1 MNTALISLLKTA
13 LGSGITVY
21 TGAIPEGVDK
31 PCVQVSMV
39 SNSDNRVIAGQK
51 YGNTQVYRV
60 TVFAPIQSQIQG
72 ILDTL
77 ETLDNTV
84 NADFQR
90 IFGQWILTES
100 KQPGQALARAFYDL
114 TLYKR

>member
-1 MNTALISLLKTA
+1 MNTALISLLKTT

-21 TGAIPEGVDK
+21 TGAIPEGADK

-90 IFGQWILTES
+90 IFGQWILTEA
-100 KQPGQALARAFYDL
+100 KQPGQVLARAFYDL
-114 TLYKR
+114 TVYI

>member
-1 MNTALISLLKTA
+1 MNTALIALLKTA
-13 LGSGITVY
+13 LGSGIIVY

-51 YGNTQVYRV
+51 YGNSQVYRV
-60 TVFAPIQSQIQG
+60 TVFAPTQSQIQG

-77 ETLDNTV
+77 ETLDNTKNV
-84 NADFQR
+84 DFQR
-90 IFGQWILTES
+90 IFGQWILTEA
-100 KQPGQALARAFYDL
+100 KQPGQVLARAFYDL
-114 TLYKR
+114 TVYI

>member
-1 MNTALISLLKTA
+1 MKTALIALLKTT

-21 TGAIPEGVDK
+21 TGTVPEGVDK
-31 PCVQVSMV
+31 PCVSVSTV
-39 SNSDNRVIAGQK
+39 SNSDVRVIKGSK
-51 YGNTQVYRV
+51 HGNTQVYRV
-60 TVFAPIQSQIQG
+60 TVFAPLESQIDT

-84 NADFQR
+84 NDDFQR

-100 KQPGQALARAFYDL
+100 KQPGQVLARAFYDL

>member
-1 MNTALISLLKTA
+1 MKTALIALLKTT

-21 TGAIPEGVDK
+21 TGAIPEGADK

-90 IFGQWILTES
+90 IFGQWILTEA
-100 KQPGQALARAFYDL
+100 KQPGQVLARAFYDL
-114 TLYKR
+114 TVYI

>member
-1 MNTALISLLKTA
+1 MKPALIALLKTT

-21 TGAIPEGVDK
+21 TGTVPEGVDK
-31 PCVQVSMV
+31 PCVSVSMV
-39 SNSDNRVIAGQK
+39 SNSDVRVIKGSK
-51 YGNTQVYRV
+51 HGNNQVYRV
-60 TVFAPIQSQIQG
+60 TVFAPLESQIQS

-84 NADFQR
+84 NDDFQR

-100 KQPGQALARAFYDL
+100 KQPGQVLARAFYDL

>member
-1 MNTALISLLKTA
+1 MKTALIALLKTT

-77 ETLDNTV
+77 ETLDNTK

-90 IFGQWILTES
+90 IFGQLILTEA
-100 KQPGQALARAFYDL
+100 KQPGQVLARAFYDL
-114 TLYKR
+114 TVYI

>member
-1 MNTALISLLKTA
+1 MEPEVISLLKTA

-21 TGAIPEGVDK
+21 TGVIPEGVTK
-31 PCVQVSMV
+31 PCVSVSMV
-39 SNSDNRVIAGQK
+39 SNSDNRVIKGSK
-51 YGNTQVYRV
+51 YGNSQVYRV
-60 TVFAPIQSQIQG
+60 TVFAPLESQIDT

-90 IFGQWILTES
+90 IFGQWILTEA
-100 KQPGQALARAFYDL
+100 KQPGQVLARAFYDL
-114 TLYKR
+114 TVYI

>member
-1 MNTALISLLKTA
+1 MNTALISLLKTT
-13 LGSGITVY
+13 LGSGITIY
-21 TGAIPEGVDK
+21 TGTVPEGVDK

-39 SNSDNRVIAGQK
+39 SNTDNRVIAGQK

-60 TVFAPIQSQIQG
+60 TVFAPIQSQIQS

-77 ETLDNTV
+77 ETLDNTK

-90 IFGQWILTES
+90 IFGQWILTEA
-100 KQPGQALARAFYDL
+100 KQPGQVLARAFYDL
-114 TLYKR
+114 TVYI

>member
-1 MNTALISLLKTA
+1 MNTALIALLKTT
-13 LGSGITVY
+13 LGSGIIVY

-51 YGNTQVYRV
+51 YGNSQVYRV
-60 TVFAPIQSQIQG
+60 TVFAPTQSQIQG

-77 ETLDNTV
+77 ETLDNTK

-90 IFGQWILTES
+90 IFGQWILTEA
-100 KQPGQALARAFYDL
+100 KQPGQVLARAFYDL
-114 TLYKR
+114 TVYI

>member
-1 MNTALISLLKTA
+1 MNTALIALLKTT
-13 LGSGITVY
+13 LGPGITVY

-51 YGNTQVYRV
+51 YGNTQVYRM

-84 NADFQR
+84 DADFQR
-90 IFGQWILTES
+90 IFGQWILTEA
-100 KQPGQALARAFYDL
+100 KQPGQVLARAFYDL
-114 TLYKR
+114 TVYI

>member
-1 MNTALISLLKTA
+1 MKTALIALLKTT

-31 PCVQVSMV
+31 PCVSVSMV
-39 SNSDNRVIAGQK
+39 SNSDTRVIAGQK

-77 ETLDNTV
+77 ETLDNTK

-90 IFGQWILTES
+90 IFGQWILTEA
-100 KQPGQALARAFYDL
+100 KQPGQVLARAFYDL
-114 TLYKR
+114 TVYI

>member
-1 MNTALISLLKTA
+1 MNTALIALLKTT

-21 TGAIPEGVDK
+21 TGTVPKGVDK

-90 IFGQWILTES
+90 IFGQWILTEA
-100 KQPGQALARAFYDL
+100 KQPGQVLARAFYDL
-114 TLYKR
+114 TVYI

>member
-1 MNTALISLLKTA
+1 MNTALIALLKTT

-21 TGAIPEGVDK
+21 TGAIPEGVTK
-31 PCVQVSMV
+31 PCVGVSMV
-39 SNSDNRVIAGQK
+39 SNSDVRVIAGQK

-90 IFGQWILTES
+90 IFGQWILTEA
-100 KQPGQALARAFYDL
+100 KQPGQVLARAFYDL
-114 TLYKR
+114 TVYI

>member
-1 MNTALISLLKTA
+1 MILDKVISLLKTT

-21 TGAIPEGVDK
+21 SGVVPEGVVK
-31 PCVQVSMV
+31 PCVSVTMV
-39 SNSDNRVIAGQK
+39 SNADNRVIAGHK

-60 TVFAPIQSQIQG
+60 NVFAPTIVEIEQI
-72 ILDTL
+72 L
-77 ETLDNTV
+77 ETLESLDNTL
-84 NADFQR
+84 NEDFQR

-114 TLYKR
+114 TLYR

>member
-1 MNTALISLLKTA
+1 MNTALIVLLKTT

-60 TVFAPIQSQIQG
+60 TVLAPIQSQIQG

-90 IFGQWILTES
+90 IFGQWILTEA
-100 KQPGQALARAFYDL
+100 KQPGQVLARAFYDL
-114 TLYKR
+114 TVYI

>member
-1 MNTALISLLKTA
+1 MNTALISLLKTT

-31 PCVQVSMV
+31 PCIQVSMV
-39 SNSDNRVIAGQK
+39 SNADNRVIAGKK

-60 TVFAPIQSQIQG
+60 TVFAPMQSQIQG

-77 ETLDNTV
+77 ETLDNTK

-90 IFGQWILTES
+90 IFGQWILTEA
-100 KQPGQALARAFYDL
+100 KQPGQVLARAFYDF
-114 TLYKR
+114 TVYI

>member
-1 MNTALISLLKTA
+1 MNTALIALLKTT

-31 PCVQVSMV
+31 PCVQVGMV

-90 IFGQWILTES
+90 IFGQWILTEA
-100 KQPGQALARAFYDL
+100 KQPGQVLARAFYDL
-114 TLYKR
+114 TVYI

>member
-1 MNTALISLLKTA
+1 MKTALIALLKTT

-21 TGAIPEGVDK
+21 TGTVPERVDK
-31 PCVQVSMV
+31 PCVGVCMV
-39 SNSDNRVIAGQK
+39 SNSDVRVIAGQK

-77 ETLDNTV
+77 ETLDNNV

-90 IFGQWILTES
+90 IFGQWILTEA
-100 KQPGQALARAFYDL
+100 KQPGQVLARAFYDL
-114 TLYKR
+114 TVYI

>member
-1 MNTALISLLKTA
+1 MNTALISLLKNT

-21 TGAIPEGVDK
+21 SGTVPEGVTK
-31 PCVQVSMV
+31 PCVSVSMV
-39 SNSDNRVIAGQK
+39 SNSDVRVIKGSK
-51 YGNTQVYRV
+51 HGNTQVYRV
-60 TVFAPIQSQIQG
+60 TVFAPLESQIDT

-84 NADFQR
+84 NDDFQR

-100 KQPGQALARAFYDL
+100 KQPGQVLARAFYDL

>member
-1 MNTALISLLKTA
+1 MKTALIALLKTT
-13 LGSGITVY
+13 LGSGIAVY
-21 TGAIPEGVDK
+21 TGTVPEGVDK
-31 PCVQVSMV
+31 PCVSVSMV
-39 SNSDNRVIAGQK
+39 SNSDVRVIAGQK

-90 IFGQWILTES
+90 IFGQWILTEA
-100 KQPGQALARAFYDL
+100 KQPGQVLARAFYDL
-114 TLYKR
+114 TVYI

>member
-1 MNTALISLLKTA
+1 MNTALISLLKTT
-13 LGSGITVY
+13 LGSGITIY
-21 TGAIPEGVDK
+21 TGTVPEGADK

-90 IFGQWILTES
+90 IFGQWILTEA
-100 KQPGQALARAFYDL
+100 KQPGQVLARAFYDL
-114 TLYKR
+114 TVYI

>member
-1 MNTALISLLKTA
+1 MNTALIALLKTT

-39 SNSDNRVIAGQK
+39 NNADNRVISGQK
-51 YGNTQVYRV
+51 YGNTQVYRM

-90 IFGQWILTES
+90 IFGQWILTEA
-100 KQPGQALARAFYDL
+100 KQPGQVLARAFYDL
-114 TLYKR
+114 TVYI

>member
-1 MNTALISLLKTA
+1 MKTALIALLKTT
-13 LGSGITVY
+13 LGSDITVY
-21 TGAIPEGVDK
+21 TGTVPEGVTK
-31 PCVQVSMV
+31 PCVGVSMV
-39 SNSDNRVIAGQK
+39 ANSDDRVLDGSK
-51 YGNTQVYRV
+51 HGNAQTYRV
-60 TVFAPIQSQIQG
+60 TVFAPLESQIDT

-100 KQPGQALARAFYDL
+100 KQPGQVLARAFYDL

>member
-1 MNTALISLLKTA
+1 MKTALIALLKTT

-21 TGAIPEGVDK
+21 TGTVPEGVDK
-31 PCVQVSMV
+31 PCVSVSMV
-39 SNSDNRVIAGQK
+39 SNSDVRVIKGSK
-51 YGNTQVYRV
+51 HGNTQVYRV
-60 TVFAPIQSQIQG
+60 TVFAPLESQIDA

-84 NADFQR
+84 NDAFQR

-100 KQPGQALARAFYDL
+100 KQPGQVLARAFYDL